1 MPFLGSVEST
11 TGFGRPVR
19 PRAVA
24 PAPVAT
30 GGSLSFSGASN
41 SYLTIA
47 NDIDLR
53 MGTGDFTIEWWQY
66 AQTVGNSFPRIF
78 SIGSFSSQSIAVSQ
92 EGSDSS
98 RTFYFW
104 GSNANSI
111 ESGQNYTGKWVHF
124 AISRSG
130 TTVRVFRNGTQ
141 IGSNLTIST
150 NFANTTNT
158 LAIGNESSPSTGA
171 AFKGLITNFR
181 WVKGTAVYT
190 SNFTVPTQP
199 LTAIANTKLLLLA
212 SSSGAATTDSSAAP
226 KTVTNTNVTWSS
238 STPF

>member
-1 MPFLGSVEST
+1 
-11 TGFGRPVR
+11 
-19 PRAVA
+19 
-24 PAPVAT
+24 
-30 GGSLSFSGASN
+30 
-41 SYLTIA
+41 
-47 NDIDLR
+47 

-66 AQTVGNSFPRIF
+66 AQTVGNSFPRVF

-104 GSNANSI
+104 GSSANAI
-111 ESGQNYTGKWVHF
+111 ESSQNYTNRWVHF

-130 TTVRVFRNGTQ
+130 TSLRVFRNGTQ
-141 IGSNLTIST
+141 IGSTLTNPT

-158 LAIGNESSPSTGA
+158 LCIGNESSPSIGA

-190 SNFTVPTQP
+190 ANFTVPTQP
-199 LTAIANTKLLLLA
+199 LTAIPNTRLLLRA
-212 SSSGAATTDSSAAP
+212 STSGTATTDSSAAP
-226 KTVTNTNVTWSS
+226 KTVTATNITWSS
-238 STPF
+238 LTPF